1 MSPIIYS
8 MKHTIRLNKS
18 KLSQLIIESI
28 RNIIGVN
35 GNNNVDKDYQ
45 LAVVMNNNPAR
56 DDIHTWIRVKEDIK
70 TYIEALNDSEITE
83 DEDLTPDF
91 GKEDI
96 KLALQTGKIIVYS
109 SYPIRLGVFVT
120 PSRMEAQNYAGNG
133 RVYGKV
139 VKLSDVAWIDPL
151 QGQYAKPN

>member
-1 MSPIIYS
+1 MSQIIYS
-8 MKHTIRLNKS
+8 MKHTIRLNES

-35 GNNNVDKDYQ
+35 GNNNVDKNNQ
-45 LAVVMNNNPAR
+45 LAVVMNNNPSP
-56 DDIHTWIRVKEDIK
+56 DDIHTWIRTKEDIK
-70 TYIEALNDSEITE
+70 TYVEALNDSGITE

-96 KLALQTGKIIVYS
+96 KLALQTGKITVYS

-133 RVYGKV
+133 RVYVKV

-151 QGQYAKPN
+151 QGQYVNSN